1 MARELIRRVQDMRK
15 DLDLDVE
22 ANIDAVVSTSSEF
35 KELILPQSEF
45 IVNEIRARSLITSDG
60 KECLDGEDVYTKD
73 WDIEGEDVCIS
84 IRLVQ

>member
-35 KELILPQSEF
+35 KELILQQSEF

-84 IRLVQ
+84 IRLMQ

>member
-84 IRLVQ
+84 IRLMQ

>member
-22 ANIDAVVSTSSEF
+22 ASIDAVVSTSSEF

-45 IVNEIRARSLITSDG
+45 IVNEIRARSLISSDG
-60 KECLDGEDVYTKD
+60 KECLDGEDIYTKN
-73 WDIEGEDVCIS
+73 WDIEGEEVCIS

>member
-1 MARELIRRVQDMRK
+1 MNLK
-15 DLDLDVE
+15 
-22 ANIDAVVSTSSEF
+22 
-35 KELILPQSEF
+35 LILPQSEF